1 MMNFELSVPAEFSFE
16 QCFSFL
22 KRSPKELLH
31 QCGELS
37 VRKLIRI
44 DNTPVLFEV
53 RPAKGLKLAVQVLNT
68 RISAV
73 QKKAI
78 TLFIKEWFDLETDLK
93 PFYRLGRKDQ
103 LLKGLVDEHFGYRI
117 VGQPDLF
124 ESLVWAVIGQQ
135 INLQFAY
142 TLKAKFVEKYGD
154 QVEFDATN
162 YYLFPTPRRVS
173 SLNEGELL
181 SLQFSRQKAKYI
193 SLIAAAFEK
202 GEISK
207 ASLQGLSLSDVKER
221 LVTIKGVGNW
231 TANYAIMKTFRL
243 PDAFP
248 VEDVGLHNAIRAMM
262 NLDRKPTIAEVKTI
276 FEKYAGWEAYA
287 TLYLW
292 RSL

>member
-1 MMNFELSVPAEFSFE
+1 MNMWPSAT
-16 QCFSFL
+16 Q
-22 KRSPKELLH
+22 K
-31 QCGELS
+31 
-37 VRKLIRI
+37 
-44 DNTPVLFEV
+44 NT
-53 RPAKGLKLAVQVLNT
+53 
-68 RISAV
+68 
-73 QKKAI
+73 I
-78 TLFIKEWFDLETDLK
+78 TYYIKEWFDLETDLK
-93 PFYRLGRKDQ
+93 PFYRLGKKDQ
-103 LLKGLVDEHFGYRI
+103 LLKGLVDEHYGYRI

-142 TLKAKFVEKYGD
+142 TLKARFVEEYGD
-154 QVEFDATN
+154 RVEFDETN
-162 YYLFPTPRRVS
+162 YYLFPTPGRVS
-173 SLNEGELL
+173 HLTEGELL

-193 SLIAAAFEK
+193 LLIAAAFET

-207 ASLQGLSLSDVKER
+207 ATLQGLSLSDAKER
-221 LVTIKGVGNW
+221 LTRIKGVGNW

-248 VEDVGLHNAIRAMM
+248 LEDVGLHNAIKVRMK
-262 NLDRKPTIAEVKTI
+262 LDQKPTIDEVKAI